1 MTVAEIHPAAGAVTV
16 ESVGYVDLLLE
27 VPLQREIEEGAAVG
41 GELHRGREAALHDRA
56 HRDDERVLERPRPS
70 RA

>member
-1 MTVAEIHPAAGAVTV
+1 MTVARSILRPARVTV